1 MRLPLA
7 HIARCTAVLLIVACA
22 IVAGC
27 ARGAATPLLEVNGD
41 VHTPLV
47 LGAADFATLPHAKVS
62 IGDEH
67 GIKVVYEGVPALEI
81 LRRAGAPLG
90 KEMRGPNMTMYVV
103 ARGLDGYQALFAFA
117 EFDPGF
123 TDQVILVADHRDGQ
137 PLNSREGPLRLIVPS
152 DKRPARWVRTLT
164 TLRVK
169 NAR

>member
-1 MRLPLA
+1 MRPPLTRTV
-7 HIARCTAVLLIVACA
+7 RCTAVLLIVACA
-22 IVAGC
+22 TVAGF
-27 ARGAATPLLEVNGD
+27 ARGASTPLLEVSGN
-41 VHTPLV
+41 VRAPLM
-47 LGAADFATLPHAKVS
+47 LGAADLAALPHTKVS
-62 IGDEH
+62 VRDEH
-67 GIKVVYEGVPALEI
+67 GTSAVYEGVPALEI

-90 KEMRGPNMTMYVV
+90 KELRGTNMTMCVV
-103 ARGLDGYQALFAFA
+103 AGGSDGYQAAFALA

-164 TLRVK
+164 TLRLK

>member
-1 MRLPLA
+1 MRPALTRT
-7 HIARCTAVLLIVACA
+7 ARRAAVLLLVACA
-22 IVAGC
+22 PVAGF
-27 ARGAATPLLEVNGD
+27 ARGASAPSLEVSGD
-41 VHTPLV
+41 IHAPLV
-47 LGAADFATLPHAKVS
+47 LGAADLAALPHAKVS
-62 IGDEH
+62 VSDEH
-67 GIKVVYEGVPALEI
+67 GTRVVYEGVPALEI

-90 KEMRGPNMTMYVV
+90 KELRGPNMTMCVV
-103 ARGLDGYQALFAFA
+103 AGGSDGYQAVFALA

-123 TDQVILVADHRDGQ
+123 TDQVILVADNRDGQ